1 MAQTLRLTAPTNLAE
16 ISCLDNALQLLHRRP
31 GLGDLDPESTLWEEK
46 AELLQE
52 LIGKGRA
59 FHKLH
64 AGHDKALI
72 PEAWGTDVLEARRA
86 LLDVGNQWWR
96 FVTPRFWR
104 ARSFVRA
111 LCKKDAPTT
120 HQDRLAILDAISEA
134 RALAADLDAEAT
146 LLEEVLRS
154 SWKRKRTQWKFV
166 ASSGEWC
173 LRAHS
178 DISNRSVP
186 EDFLNAL
193 AADTSKATLA
203 EHRDQLQELHASFA
217 DHLQPACE
225 SAAAPVEDR
234 RDAGGARHDRERR
247 TRH

>member
-1 MAQTLRLTAPTNLAE
+1 MEGAIDELGTPLEHHFWGSTATIVMPSDYPDIKAKALGAINACERLHDHCAQVAQTLGLTAPTDLAE

-64 AGHDKALI
+64 AEHDKALI
-72 PEAWGTDVLEARRA
+72 PEAWGADVLEARRA

-120 HQDRLAILDAISEA
+120 HQNRLAILDAISEA

-166 ASSGEWC
+166 G
-173 LRAHS
+173 LRV
-178 DISNRSVP
+178 NGV
-186 EDFLNAL
+186 
-193 AADTSKATLA
+193 
-203 EHRDQLQELHASFA
+203 
-217 DHLQPACE
+217 
-225 SAAAPVEDR
+225 
-234 RDAGGARHDRERR
+234 
-247 TRH
+247 